1 MKQKD
6 EVKIRSKGCK
16 SEHVERAK
24 DLVYAAKI
32 NAISLYRVLSEKFP
46 ELREVAKSGL
56 YEYWDYLITITSVG
70 FAFMEIA
77 DSFKDERESAS
88 VADAV
93 QKALNEWD
101 EHPFEFA
108 NYDIMCNFLD
118 SFDFSQ
124 KERLPFNVSVGA
136 WIWLNLKDKKTA
148 TKRLK
153 EIANKEFY
161 AKLLGDMIITTFHN
175 WWKSEKGLGVSS

>member
-6 EVKIRSKGCK
+6 EVKIRGTRFK
-16 SEHVERAK
+16 SEHDKRAE

-32 NAISLYRVLSEKFP
+32 NAVSMYRVLSEKFP
-46 ELREVAKSGL
+46 EIREVANSGL

-88 VADAV
+88 VAVAV

-101 EHPFEFA
+101 EHTFEFA

-118 SFDFSQ
+118 SFNFFQ
-124 KERLPFNVSVGA
+124 QERLPFNVSVGA
-136 WIWLNLKDKKTA
+136 WIWLNLKDKNKA
-148 TKRLK
+148 TKKLK
-153 EIANKEFY
+153 EIANQEFY

-175 WWKSEKGLGVSS
+175 WWKSKKGLGIV